1 MKPIQVLAI
10 FANPKGSNSL
20 RISEEDRV
28 IHECVKRSL
37 NRGNI
42 KLEVCHAAT
51 IHDVRRALLE
61 NEYRIIHFSGHGT
74 GKGLVFENEMGDI
87 YQPPIDAFAELLS
100 DYSPP
105 IETVILNACYS
116 ENQGRLISFGVPY
129 TIGMNSPISDRG
141 AIEFSRGFYD
151 ALGAGK
157 DMVFAFKEGCRTIKL
172 SGLPDSLTPMLLK
185 KISSDEILDNEAPI
199 SHEVKS
205 VEIVAKPPSEQI
217 QKPNNERVLNNDDLD
232 RMWHDLKEASDK
244 INTTTWDLYYE
255 NAPIT
260 LKGIVGNLDPKEI
273 RIKVRSEL
281 RIYNIR
287 AIMREH
293 LNYHYYS
300 TLKQGSEIK
309 ISGRIAEVS
318 WPLPWK
324 YVITIDNS
332 QLIE

>member
-28 IHECVKRSL
+28 IHECIKRSL
-37 NRGNI
+37 NRENI
-42 KLEVCHAAT
+42 KLDVCHAAT

-116 ENQGRLISFGVPY
+116 ENQGKLVSFGVPY

-157 DMVFAFKEGCRTIKL
+157 NMVFAFKEGCRTIKL

-185 KISSDEILDNEAPI
+185 KISSNEILDDETSIN
-199 SHEVKS
+199 HEIKD
-205 VEIVAKPPSEQI
+205 VEIVTKPSSEQI
-217 QKPNNERVLNNDDLD
+217 QKSNKEKVLNNDDLD
-232 RMWHDLKEASDK
+232 RLWHDLIEASDK
-244 INTTTWDLYYE
+244 IKTQTWKLYYE
-255 NAPIT
+255 KAPIV
-260 LKGIVGNLDPKEI
+260 LNGIVGNLDPKEI
-273 RIKVRSEL
+273 RIKVKSPL
-281 RIYNIR
+281 HTYDIR
-287 AIMREH
+287 ATMREH
-293 LNYHYYS
+293 LNYRYYS
-300 TLKQGSEIK
+300 ALKQGSKIK
-309 ISGRIAEVS
+309 ISGRISNVS

-324 YVITIDNS
+324 YAITIDDS
-332 QLIE
+332 ELIE